1 MLRIRSYLTRSQ
13 LSSGVRWLPTI
24 LQDTPVAE
32 GIARL
37 LETIE
42 AASSLLRRYGVEF
55 WAKWLADDAT
65 RIRSRDFQG
74 LEHLLSAYG
83 GMGSLND
90 VYICP
95 ENGHPVAAE
104 DVAAVNKQLQHLLSR
119 IFKLAERLRR
129 EEAEAWR

>member
-1 MLRIRSYLTRSQ
+1 M
-13 LSSGVRWLPTI
+13 
-24 LQDTPVAE
+24 DD

-42 AASSLLRRYGVEF
+42 AATSLLRRYSVEF
-55 WAKWLADDAT
+55 WAKWLDDDAT
-65 RIRSRDFQG
+65 RIRDRDVRG

-95 ENGHPVAAE
+95 ENGHPIAAE
-104 DVAAVNKQLQHLLSR
+104 EVGAVNKQLQHLLGR

-129 EEAEAWR
+129 EELKATRRDRAI